1 MAEDELLLE
10 RLYKMSRVLAAEPDS
25 SSYVLVSRS
34 LFHCDREIRE
44 RAIFIGGLRWADPLI
59 LGCFIG
65 IVTVGQEPVDDNRR
79 LMIESLVSAV
89 LRRRLDA
96 ASIEEW
102 LRAVLHS
109 NDSKSLLAKL
119 AYIGLL
125 RIQGKMSVSEFASI
139 DYDGVSVDSSLVS

>member
-34 LFHCDREIRE
+34 LFHCDPEIRE

-109 NDSKSLLAKL
+109 NDSKSLWLSQPTLACCAFKGRCRFL
-119 AYIGLL
+119 SLHLL
-125 RIQGKMSVSEFASI
+125 ITMVCLLI
-139 DYDGVSVDSSLVS
+139 HH